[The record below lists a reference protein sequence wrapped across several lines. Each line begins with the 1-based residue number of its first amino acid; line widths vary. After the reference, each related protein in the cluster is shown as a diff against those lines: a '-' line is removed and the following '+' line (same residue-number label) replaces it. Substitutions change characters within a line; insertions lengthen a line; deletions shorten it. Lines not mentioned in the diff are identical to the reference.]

1 MKAIQKDFWRE
12 IQYTRSRFA
21 SILILVALA
30 VAFLS
35 GLRCTAPDMKNTCDT
50 YLDQQ
55 NFMDIQV
62 MSTLGLTEE
71 DLEALLAQPGISGGE
86 IGWAIDAYAQT
97 PDLDVVVK
105 VHSLPKELN
114 TVTLTEGRMPRA
126 VDECVVEEH
135 LLELLDLEIGDS
147 LTLATS
153 GDYEDA
159 LRRDTVTIVGV
170 VVSPLYI
177 SVERGTSTLGTG
189 QVAAY
194 LYLPRKAFTMDSYTA
209 LYLTVEGA
217 AELTAFSAE
226 YDDLVDGVVDALEP
240 LGKERAKLRRES
252 LVDDATEKLDEAQA
266 ELDNAKA
273 EAAQEIADAEAEL
286 ADARQ
291 ELDDGW
297 AEYYDGLDTFRREI
311 ADAEQEIADGEQEL
325 IDALAELQDGEQEL
339 IDARQELDDGWQEYY
354 DGLEE
359 YQENREKV
367 DDGWDEY
374 YDGLAEYR
382 DGADQLEDAYRQL
395 IDGENQYWDGK
406 NQLDQFVK
414 SYLLTNP
421 RLGAYGSSDAL
432 GAALQ
437 AEGTGGGPAHDAV
450 EGALGDLQTQISGLQ
465 TAVENLDRLEAAR
478 PQLTGGIAALETQI
492 AALEQQIAALEQ
504 AGGETSAPDGGETG
518 GSTEEVIPNPDRP
531 QEDPDGEQAQTDP
544 AALSVVLV
552 HGDSQLEALRQ
563 QLSAAQAQKA
573 ELEQQLSQT
582 DAGLRQ
588 IDQMLSAQ
596 GLDRTSAR
604 QTLKQLEAA
613 SGQIPASAAALR
625 RNYAQLSD
633 AKRQLEDGWED
644 YWDGQEELEDAK
656 EQLDEAKA
664 ELEDAEAELSDGKAE
679 LDDALGELNDGEA
692 EYADGKADL
701 EDGWQEYYDGLQEL
715 EDGKQTLAEE
725 RADGQ
730 RELND
735 ALAELRDGEAEYA
748 DGYQEYLD
756 GKAEAEEKIAD
767 AENQLAN
774 ARRKIADIGDSEW
787 YILSR
792 DSNPGYLGFGQDA
805 DRMGNLSSVFPVL
818 FFLVAALVCLTTMTR
833 MVDEQR
839 VQIGS
844 LKALGYTRWTISR
857 KYLGYGLLPALMG
870 GGLGLGIGFTLFPTM
885 IFTAYQIMYDVPDIE
900 LTFYPGISAAA
911 VGAAVACTTV
921 STLAACLATLADTP
935 ANLMR
940 PRAPKAG
947 KRVLLEYVRP
957 LWRRMSFNQKVT
969 ARNLLRYQKRF
980 WMTVI
985 GIGGC
990 TSLII
995 VGFGLR
1001 SSLLSTMDR
1010 QYQDIYHY
1018 TAQVT
1023 VADNLLDTERAAI
1036 DRYLDTSADV
1046 VDTLP
1051 CYLTNVTAETD
1062 HYSTTAYLEAADP
1075 ARLGDFVTLRTM
1087 EGEPLTVPE
1096 EGAVIDQKLS
1106 ELLDVGPGDTLTVD
1120 GDTRAEITVAAV
1132 TEHYLGHFIYLSPS
1146 YYETVFG
1153 EDYRESAFLLTLT
1166 SSDQELCDQVFSDL
1180 MALQGVQ
1187 SATRMESTRDTY
1199 LHSMER
1205 IDFVVVIVILSAAAL
1220 AMVVLYN
1227 LSNINITER
1236 KRELATIRVLG
1247 FYDGE
1252 VSAYVNREN
1261 VVLTAV
1267 GIALGCVMGHF
1278 LHVWLVKS
1286 VEIDMMMFG
1295 RDTNPTAYLW
1305 AALLTALFSAAVS
1318 LLAHRKMKGIDMVE
1332 SLKSAE

>member
-12 IQYTRSRFA
+12 IRNTRSRFL

-35 GLRCTAPDMKNTCDT
+35 GLRCTAPDMKNTCDS

-62 MSTLGLTEE
+62 LSTLGVTEE
-71 DLEALLAQPGISGGE
+71 DLDVLLAQPGISGGE
-86 IGWAIDAYAQT
+86 AGWSVDAYAQT
-97 PDLDVVVK
+97 PDLDIVAK
-105 VHSLPKELN
+105 VHSLPQTLN
-114 TVTLTEGRMPRA
+114 TITLTDGRMPEA
-126 VDECVVEEH
+126 ADECVVEEH
-135 LLELLDLEIGDS
+135 LLELLGLEIGDS
-147 LTLATS
+147 LTLSTS
-153 GDYEDA
+153 GDYADA
-159 LRRDTVTIVGV
+159 LTVDAVTIVGV
-170 VVSPLYI
+170 VISPLYI

-194 LYLPRKAFTMDSYTA
+194 LYLPREAFDLDYYTA

-217 AELTAFSAE
+217 AEETAFSPE

-252 LVDDATEKLDEAQA
+252 LVDEATEKLDEAQA
-266 ELDNAKA
+266 ELDDARA
-273 EAAQEIADAEAEL
+273 EAEQEIADAEAEL
-286 ADARQ
+286 DDARQ

-297 AEYYDGLDTFRREI
+297 DEYYDGLDTFRREI
-311 ADAEQEIADGEQEL
+311 ADGEQELADGEQEL
-325 IDALAELQDGEQEL
+325 ADALTELNDGEQEL
-339 IDARQELDDGWQEYY
+339 TDARQELDDGWDEYY
-354 DGLEE
+354 DGLAE
-359 YQENREKV
+359 YEENRKKV

-382 DGADQLEDAYRQL
+382 DGEEELEDGYRQL
-395 IDGENQYWDGK
+395 IDGENEYWEGQA
-406 NQLDQFVK
+406 QLDQFVQ

-421 RLGAYGSSDAL
+421 RLAAYGSSDAL
-432 GAALQ
+432 GSALRS
-437 AEGTGGGPAHDAV
+437 EGGAGGPAHDAV
-450 EGALGDLQTQISGLQ
+450 NGALSDMQSQISGLK
-465 TAVENLDRLEAAR
+465 TAVATLDQLEAAQ
-478 PQLTGGIAALETQI
+478 PQLESGIAGLTAQI
-492 AALEQQIAALEQ
+492 AGLEAQIDALEQ
-504 AGGETSAPDGGETG
+504 AGGSETPAPGAGETDGNTGSDPAPDGGTDPGTG
-518 GSTEEVIPNPDRP
+518 G
-531 QEDPDGEQAQTDP
+531 DP
-544 AALSVVLV
+544 AALSAVLLQND
-552 HGDSQLEALRQ
+552 GELEALKQ
-563 QLSAAQAQKA
+563 QLARAEAQKQS
-573 ELEQQLSQT
+573 LEQQLAQT
-582 DAGLRQ
+582 KAGLAK
-588 IDQMLSAQ
+588 IDGELAAQ

-604 QTLKQLEAA
+604 QTLATLEAA
-613 SGQIPASAAALR
+613 SDQIPASASALR
-625 RNYAQLSD
+625 LSYVQLNYA
-633 AKRQLEDGWED
+633 KKQLEDGWEE
-644 YWDGQEELEDAK
+644 YWDGQEELDEAK
-656 EQLDEAKA
+656 AQLDEARA
-664 ELEDAEAELSDGKAE
+664 ELEAADAELDDGKQE
-679 LDDALGELNDGEA
+679 LDDALAELNDGEA
-692 EYADGKADL
+692 EYADGRQELD
-701 EDGWQEYYDGLQEL
+701 DGWQEYYDGLQEL
-715 EDGKQTLAEE
+715 EDGKKTLEQE

-730 RELND
+730 RELDD

-748 DGYQEYLD
+748 DGYREYLD

-767 AENQLAN
+767 AENELAD
-774 ARRKIADIGDSEW
+774 ARRKIADIGTSEW

-805 DRMGNLSSVFPVL
+805 DRMGNLASVFPVL

-833 MVDEQR
+833 MVDDQR
-839 VQIGS
+839 VQIGC

-857 KYLGYGLLPALMG
+857 KYLGYGLLPALIG
-870 GGLGLGIGFTLFPTM
+870 GALGLAIGFTLFPKM

-947 KRVLLEYVRP
+947 KRVLLEYIRP
-957 LWRRMSFNQKVT
+957 LWRRMSFNHKVT

-990 TSLII
+990 TALII
-995 VGFGLR
+995 AGFGIR
-1001 SSLLSTMDR
+1001 SSLLTTMSR
-1010 QYQDIYHY
+1010 QYEDIYHY
-1018 TAQVT
+1018 TAQVS
-1023 VADNLLDTERAAI
+1023 VSDNLLDTERWAI
-1036 DRYLDTSADV
+1036 DRYLSESNDV
-1046 VDTLP
+1046 VDSLP
-1051 CYLTNVTAETD
+1051 CLLTSVTAESST
-1062 HYSTTAYLEAADP
+1062 YSTTAYLEAADP
-1075 ARLGDFVTLRTM
+1075 ERLGDFVTLRTM
-1087 EGEPLTVPE
+1087 DGEPLTVPE
-1096 EGAVIDQKLS
+1096 DGAIIDQKLS
-1106 ELLDVGPGDTLTVD
+1106 ELLDVGPGDTITVD

-1132 TEHYLGHFIYLSPS
+1132 TEHYLAHFIYLSPA
-1146 YYETVFG
+1146 YYEEVFG
-1153 EDYRESAFLLTLT
+1153 EDYKDTAFLVTLT
-1166 SSDQELCDQVFSDL
+1166 SSDQTLCDAVFSDL

-1187 SATRMESTRDTY
+1187 SATRMETTRDTY
-1199 LHSMER
+1199 LSSMER

-1247 FYDGE
+1247 FYDRE

-1267 GIALGCVMGHF
+1267 GIALGCVLGHF

-1286 VEIDMMMFG
+1286 VEIDLMMFG
-1295 RDTNPTAYLW
+1295 RDTDPMAYVW
-1305 AALLTALFSAAVS
+1305 SALLTALFSAAVS

>member
-12 IQYTRSRFA
+12 IRNTRSRFL

-35 GLRCTAPDMKNTCDT
+35 GLRCTAPDMKNTCDS

-62 MSTLGLTEE
+62 LSTLGVTEE
-71 DLEALLAQPGISGGE
+71 DLDVLLDQPGISGGE
-86 IGWAIDAYAQT
+86 AGWSVDAYAQT
-97 PDLDVVVK
+97 PDLDIVVK
-105 VHSLPKELN
+105 VHSLPRKLN
-114 TVTLTEGRMPRA
+114 TITLTDGRMPEA
-126 VDECVVEEH
+126 ADECVVEEH
-135 LLELLDLEIGDS
+135 LLELLGLEIGDF
-147 LTLATS
+147 LTLSTS
-153 GDYEDA
+153 GDYADA
-159 LRRDTVTIVGV
+159 LTVDAVTIVGV
-170 VVSPLYI
+170 VISPLYI

-194 LYLPRKAFTMDSYTA
+194 LYLPREAFDLDYYTA

-217 AELTAFSAE
+217 AEETAFSPE
-226 YDDLVDGVVDALEP
+226 YDDLVDGVVDTLEP

-252 LVDDATEKLDEAQA
+252 LVDEATEKLDEAQA
-266 ELDNAKA
+266 ELDDARA
-273 EAAQEIADAEAEL
+273 EAEQELADAEAEL
-286 ADARQ
+286 DDARQ

-297 AEYYDGLDTFRREI
+297 DEYYDGLDTFRREI
-311 ADAEQEIADGEQEL
+311 ADGEQELADGEQEL
-325 IDALAELQDGEQEL
+325 ADALTELNDGEQEL
-339 IDARQELDDGWQEYY
+339 TDARQELDDGWDEYY
-354 DGLEE
+354 DGLAE
-359 YQENREKV
+359 YEENRKKV

-382 DGADQLEDAYRQL
+382 DGEEELEDGYRQL
-395 IDGENQYWDGK
+395 IDGENEYWEGQA
-406 NQLDQFVK
+406 QLDQFVK

-421 RLGAYGSSDAL
+421 RLAAYGSSDAL
-432 GAALQ
+432 GSALR
-437 AEGTGGGPAHDAV
+437 AEGGAGGPAHDAV
-450 EGALGDLQTQISGLQ
+450 NGALADMQNQISGLK
-465 TAVENLDRLEAAR
+465 TAVATLEQLEAAL
-478 PQLTGGIAALETQI
+478 PQLENGIAGLDAQI
-492 AALEQQIAALEQ
+492 AGLEAQIEALEQ
-504 AGGETSAPDGGETG
+504 ADGGETPDPGGETG
-518 GSTEEVIPNPDRP
+518 GDTGTDPV
-531 QEDPDGEQAQTDP
+531 PDGGTDPGAGDGP
-544 AALSVVLV
+544 AALSAVLLQN
-552 HGDSQLEALRQ
+552 DDELAALKQ
-563 QLSAAQAQKA
+563 QLAQAKA
-573 ELEQQLSQT
+573 QRQSLEQQLTQT
-582 DAGLRQ
+582 KAGLAK
-588 IDQMLSAQ
+588 IDGELAAQ
-596 GLDRTSAR
+596 GLDRASAR
-604 QTLKQLEAA
+604 QTLATLEAA
-613 SGQIPASAAALR
+613 ADQIPASASALR
-625 RNYAQLSD
+625 LSYVQLAYA
-633 AKRQLEDGWED
+633 KKQLEDGWEE
-644 YWDGQEELEDAK
+644 YWDGLDELEDAK
-656 EQLDEAKA
+656 KQLDEAKA
-664 ELEDAEAELSDGKAE
+664 ELDDAESELADGKAQ
-679 LDDALGELNDGEA
+679 LDDALTELNDGEA
-692 EYADGKADL
+692 EYADGKAEL

-715 EDGKQTLAEE
+715 EDGRQTLEEE

-730 RELND
+730 RELDD

-767 AENQLAN
+767 AENELAD
-774 ARRKIADIGDSEW
+774 ARRKIADIGTSEW

-805 DRMGNLSSVFPVL
+805 DRMGNLASVFPVL

-839 VQIGS
+839 LQIGC

-857 KYLGYGLLPALMG
+857 KYLGYGLLPALIG
-870 GGLGLGIGFTLFPTM
+870 GGLGLAVGFTLFPSM
-885 IFTAYQIMYDVPDIE
+885 IFTAYQIMYDVPDIQ

-911 VGAAVACTTV
+911 VGAATACTTV
-921 STLAACLATLADTP
+921 STLAACLAALADTP

-947 KRVLLEYVRP
+947 KRVLLEYIRP
-957 LWRRMSFNQKVT
+957 LWRRMSFNHKVT

-1001 SSLLSTMDR
+1001 ASLLSTMSR
-1010 QYQDIYHY
+1010 QYEEIYHY

-1023 VADNLLDTERAAI
+1023 VADNLLDTERTAI
-1036 DRYLDTSADV
+1036 EAYLDGSADV
-1046 VDTLP
+1046 TDALP
-1051 CYLTNVTAETD
+1051 CYLTSVTAETD
-1062 HYSTTAYLEAADP
+1062 AYSTTAYLEAADP
-1075 ARLGDFVTLRTM
+1075 GRIGDFVTLRTM
-1087 EGEPLTVPE
+1087 EGQPLTVPE

-1106 ELLDVGPGDTLTVD
+1106 ELLDVEPGDTITVD
-1120 GDTRAEITVAAV
+1120 GDVRAEITVAAV
-1132 TEHYLGHFIYLSPS
+1132 TEHYLGHFIYLSPA

-1153 EDYRESAFLLTLT
+1153 EDYQETAFLLTLT
-1166 SSDQELCDQVFSDL
+1166 SSDQDLCDAVFSDL

-1187 SATRMESTRDTY
+1187 SATRMETTRDTY
-1199 LHSMER
+1199 LSSMER

-1247 FYDGE
+1247 FYDRE

-1267 GIALGCVMGHF
+1267 GIVLGCVLGHF

-1295 RDTNPTAYLW
+1295 RDTAPSAYVW
-1305 AALLTALFSAAVS
+1305 AAALTALFSAAVS

>member
-12 IQYTRSRFA
+12 IRYTRSRFL

-35 GLRCTAPDMKNTCDT
+35 GLRCTAPDMKNTCDS

-71 DLEALLAQPGISGGE
+71 DLEVLLAQPGISGGE

-97 PDLDVVVK
+97 PDLDIVVK

-126 VDECVVEEH
+126 MDECVAEEH
-135 LLELLDLEIGDS
+135 LLELLGLEIGDS

-153 GDYEDA
+153 GDYENA
-159 LRRDTVTIVGV
+159 LRRSTVTIVGV

-194 LYLPRKAFTMDSYTA
+194 LYLPRMSFSMDSYTA
-209 LYLTVEGA
+209 LYLTVDGA
-217 AELTAFSAE
+217 AEETAFSAE

-240 LGKERAKLRRES
+240 LGKERAQLRREN

-266 ELDNAKA
+266 ELDEAKA
-273 EAAQEIADAEAEL
+273 EAEQEIADAEAEL
-286 ADARQ
+286 ADARAQ
-291 ELDDGW
+291 LDDGW
-297 AEYYDGLDTFRREI
+297 AEYYDGLDTFNREI

-325 IDALAELQDGEQEL
+325 SDALAELQDGEQEL
-339 IDARQELDDGWQEYY
+339 IDARAQLDDGWAEYY
-354 DGLEE
+354 DGLDE

-367 DDGWDEY
+367 DDAWDEY

-382 DGADQLEDAYRQL
+382 DGKDQLEDAYRQL
-395 IDGENQYWDGK
+395 IDGENSYWSGK
-406 NQLDQFVK
+406 AQLDQFVG
-414 SYLLTNP
+414 SYLLTSP
-421 RLGAYGSSDAL
+421 RLAGYGSADAL
-432 GAALQ
+432 GSALL
-437 AEGTGGGPAHDAV
+437 AEGAAGGAAHSAV
-450 EGALGDLQTQISGLQ
+450 DGALADLQTRITGLK
-465 TAVENLDRLEAAR
+465 TAVATLDQLES
-478 PQLTGGIAALETQI
+478 AL
-492 AALEQQIAALEQ
+492 
-504 AGGETSAPDGGETG
+504 P
-518 GSTEEVIPNPDRP
+518 
-531 QEDPDGEQAQTDP
+531 
-544 AALSVVLV
+544 
-552 HGDSQLEALRQ
+552 QLEAGVT
-563 QLSAAQAQKA
+563 QAQEKVDA
-573 ELEQQLSQT
+573 LDTQVQELEQLLQSPDLSDEEKTLYQQQLEQLRSGRTEANEALNGLQGQLT
-582 DAGLRQ
+582 QAEDGLRQ
-588 IDQMLSAQ
+588 IDQTLAAQ

-604 QTLKQLEAA
+604 QTLQQLEAA
-613 SGQIPASAAALR
+613 SGQIPGSAAALR
-625 RNYAQLSD
+625 LSYAQLAS
-633 AKRQLEDGWED
+633 AKRQLEDGWAD

-656 EQLDEAKA
+656 AQLDEAKA
-664 ELEDAEAELSDGKAE
+664 ELNDAEAELSDGKAE
-679 LDDALGELNDGEA
+679 LDDALQELNDGEA
-692 EYADGKADL
+692 EYADGQREL
-701 EDGWQEYYDGLQEL
+701 EDGWAEYYDGLREL
-715 EDGKQTLAEE
+715 EDGKKTLETE
-725 RADGQ
+725 RADGR

-767 AENQLAN
+767 AENELAD
-774 ARRKIADIGDSEW
+774 ARRKIADIGTSEW

-805 DRMGNLSSVFPVL
+805 DRMGNLASVFPVL

-839 VQIGS
+839 LQIGA

-857 KYLGYGLLPALMG
+857 KYLGYGLLPALIG
-870 GGLGLGIGFTLFPTM
+870 GALGLAIGFTLFPAM
-885 IFTAYQIMYDVPDIE
+885 IFTAYQIMYDVPNIE
-900 LTFYPGISAAA
+900 LRFYPGIAAAA
-911 VGAAVACTTV
+911 VGAAAACTTV

-935 ANLMR
+935 AGLMR

-947 KRVLLEYVRP
+947 KRVLLEYIRP
-957 LWRRMSFNQKVT
+957 LWRRMSFNHKVT

-995 VGFGLR
+995 AGFGIR
-1001 SSLLSTMDR
+1001 GSLLTTMDR
-1010 QYQDIYHY
+1010 QYEDIYHY
-1018 TAQVT
+1018 TAQVA

-1036 DRYLDTSADV
+1036 EGYLDTSTDVADF
-1046 VDTLP
+1046 LP
-1051 CYLTNVTAETD
+1051 CYLTSVTAETD
-1062 HYSTTAYLEAADP
+1062 TYSTTAYLEVADP
-1075 ARLGDFVTLRTM
+1075 GRIGDFVTLRTM
-1087 EGEPLTVPE
+1087 EGQPLTVPE
-1096 EGAVIDQKLS
+1096 DGAVIDQKLS
-1106 ELLDVGPGDTLTVD
+1106 ELLDVEPGDTITVD
-1120 GDTRAEITVAAV
+1120 GDIRAEVTVAAV
-1132 TEHYLGHFIYLSPS
+1132 TEHYLAHFIYLSPA
-1146 YYETVFG
+1146 YYEEVFG
-1153 EDYRESAFLLTLT
+1153 EDYQETAFLLTLT
-1166 SSDQELCDQVFSDL
+1166 SSDQELCDAVFSDL

-1187 SATRMESTRDTY
+1187 SATRMETTRDTY

-1247 FYDGE
+1247 FYNRE

-1267 GIALGCVMGHF
+1267 GIALGCVLGHF

-1286 VEIDMMMFG
+1286 VEIDLMMFG
-1295 RDTNPTAYLW
+1295 RDTEPTAYLW
-1305 AALLTALFSAAVS
+1305 ASLLTALFSAAVS